1 MRKKKRRISDFTNFV
16 PEFVKDFTDD
26 TPKDINLRN
35 YLDDGDQHDIALTD
49 LEKELKE
56 KELKEKEREEAEKT
70 IEESINNTDDV
81 AQAAQYVKE
90 LLWEFGDEIKK
101 KIEIDKNNILYVEI
115 RPPHRPINTLDDLKT
130 GNYIMIGE
138 EFVERLQSIA
148 LMLNEVLKLVN
159 IFEITWTNVT
169 KEEDKIIKRTRKR
182 TKVEKKYIPKM
193 VEKLKDKLIHQVMI
207 TAGKPVK

>member
-1 MRKKKRRISDFTNFV
+1 MRKKKRRISDFTNFA
-16 PEFVKDFTDD
+16 PEFTEDFTDD

-49 LEKELKE
+49 LEKELK
-56 KELKEKEREEAEKT
+56 KKEREEAEKT

-115 RPPHRPINTLDDLKT
+115 RPPNRPINTLDDLKT

-138 EFVERLQSIA
+138 EFVETLQSIA
-148 LMLNEVLKLVN
+148 LMFEYQELVN

-193 VEKLKDKLIHQVMI
+193 VEKLKDKPNHEVRIHEVRI

>member
-1 MRKKKRRISDFTNFV
+1 MRKKKRRISDFTNFA
-16 PEFVKDFTDD
+16 PEFAADFTDD

-35 YLDDGDQHDIALTD
+35 YLDDEDQSKMRL
-49 LEKELKE
+49 KELDRE
-56 KELKEKEREEAEKT
+56 QTEREEAEK
-70 IEESINNTDDV
+70 IEESINNNDDV

-138 EFVERLQSIA
+138 QMGQENQEFVERLQSIA
-148 LMLNEVLKLVN
+148 LMLNELKLVN
-159 IFEITWTNVT
+159 IFEITWTNV
-169 KEEDKIIKRTRKR
+169 DKNGKRTRWR

-193 VEKLKDKLIHQVMI
+193 VEKLKYKPIHQVII
-207 TAGKPVK
+207 TAGKFNKLT